1 MILALWAE
9 SGNAPGASGCGGK
22 CFLVKYIGVFY
33 VTEYVRGDG
42 VRGYFS
48 TLATQG
54 RFSPL
59 PSLIKKIALVQ

>member
-1 MILALWAE
+1 
-9 SGNAPGASGCGGK
+9 
-22 CFLVKYIGVFY
+22 